1 MEQAVL
7 SLGSNIGDRM
17 AQLRKAISLLPKQ
30 TESSFLISSVYQTSP
45 WGFSS
50 NDLFLNCV
58 LAFETTL
65 TAERLLEKCQDI
77 EILLGR
83 QRQGKGYV
91 SRTMDIDILFYGDI
105 IIENEKLIVP
115 HPLIKKRKFV
125 LIPLEEI
132 LPQFIHPKL
141 QKSIHQ
147 LLEICQDMETV
158 EFYARAAD
166 LF

>member
-7 SLGSNIGDRM
+7 SLGSNLGDRM

-30 TESSFLISSVYQTSP
+30 PESSFLISSVYQTSP

-65 TAERLLEKCQDI
+65 TAERLLEKCQGI
-77 EILLGR
+77 EIILGR
-83 QRQGKGYV
+83 QRQDKGYV

-115 HPLIKKRKFV
+115 HPLIEKRKFV

-147 LLEICQDMETV
+147 LLEICQDKETV
-158 EFYARAAD
+158 DFYSRAAD

>member
-1 MEQAVL
+1 MEQVVL
-7 SLGSNIGDRM
+7 SLGSNQGDRM
-17 AQLRKAISLLPKQ
+17 AYLKKAISFLEYDTKFPLLA
-30 TESSFLISSVYQTSP
+30 SSVYQTSA
-45 WGFSS
+45 WGFQS
-50 NDLFLNCV
+50 NGLFLNCV
-58 LAFETTL
+58 ISLHTNL
-65 TAERLLEKCQDI
+65 PAEKILERHQKI
-77 EILLGR
+77 EWMLGR
-83 QRQGKGYV
+83 ERKGEGYS
-91 SRTMDIDILFYGDI
+91 SRSIDIDILFYGDI

-115 HPLIKKRKFV
+115 HPLIEKRKFV

-158 EFYARAAD
+158 DFYARAAD